1 MAITTYTVKRG
12 DSLWKIAK
20 TYPSSI
26 AGSNIN
32 AKIETLIN
40 LNGVKRRKSDNVPL
54 IYVGQVIKLSGSS
67 SGAASSSSASSL
79 PTQPVVNAFG
89 LQSSNET
96 SGKNRAMY
104 AAWSFTRANT
114 KNFKYRWFQ
123 YKNGIWSMG
132 NEGETT
138 GYDPVYCYS
147 EWTADSAATKVQFQV
162 APIPDTYEEEV
173 RNGNTTTKVEK
184 AYWTGA
190 QWSVTKEYDFSNNP
204 PLMPSTPTVSIDSNT
219 LTASISNIDATDL
232 DATSVK
238 FNIVKD
244 NSTSV
249 HTSSPVAINTT
260 SNYVSY
266 QYTVEY
272 GSKYTVRACSVN
284 SRGQESGWSDFS
296 SEAGTKPSAP
306 AEITTY
312 RRNKRSDS
320 SISAYLE
327 WTSVANATKY
337 KVEYTTVKADFD
349 TASGNIQSVETEDAR
364 TSIEVTG
371 IETGYDYFFR
381 VKAVND
387 IGESDPTDIV
397 TIPIGTP
404 PAAPTTWS
412 SSSSAFVG
420 EEMDLNWTHNPTDN
434 SRQSYAQLSLKIN
447 DDDWVSYVFE
457 NTTNDTTGE
466 QTNEET
472 FTYGKAISYKGVL
485 HVKMDT
491 TKEYLKNAKVQW
503 KVRTAGVTDQ
513 FSDVDWS
520 VERTI
525 YIYEKPTLN
534 LSMTSDL
541 AGSGTLITT
550 LTSFPFYIR
559 AVVGL
564 TSYVLQKPVGYH
576 LRIVSNGSYQT
587 VDDTGRTKAV
597 NSGDDVYSKYFD
609 TTETLVVEMSANNVD
624 LESGIGYTIYCTAD
638 MSTGLSIEQTHDF
651 TVSWTEDAEY
661 VINADIAIDN
671 EAYTALISPYCVE
684 KVAAGPGGKNLLRYP
699 YYETTKTMNGIEFTD
714 NGDGTITANGT
725 ATETAKFRAKFW
737 NENSCGAG
745 TYYVS
750 GCPTGGSDNTYC
762 INFAAKYNEEIIG
775 DTLDYGSGF
784 KIEAP
789 NGIDKF
795 YAYIIIKSGVTV
807 SNLVFKPQLELGTT
821 ATEYEQYY
829 EKYEDGDLV
838 ENTTLSVYRREYDGS
853 YTEIAT
859 GIPNTNTAITDPHPS
874 LDYAR
879 YRIVAKRTETGAI
892 SFYDVPGYPVGGIAV
907 IIQWDEAWST
917 FDVTDDTAV
926 DGPPWSGS
934 MLRLPYNI
942 DVTDSRKTDAS
953 FVEYVGRKHPVSYYG
968 TQLGETS
975 TWNVDIPK
983 EDKETI
989 YALRRLSIWT
999 GDVYVRE
1006 PSGTGYWANVEVSFN
1021 IKHTDVT
1028 VPVVLN
1034 VTRVEGGM

>member
-12 DSLWKIAK
+12 DSLWKIAQ

-26 AGSNIN
+26 AGNNIN
-32 AKIETLIN
+32 AKINTLVS
-40 LNGVKRRKSDNVPL
+40 LNGIKNRNL
-54 IYVGQVIKLSGSS
+54 IYVGQVLKLSGSA
-67 SGAASSSSASSL
+67 SGSSSSSS
-79 PTQPVVNAFG
+79 PRTSAPATQPVVNAFG
-89 LQSSNET
+89 LQSANET

-104 AAWSFTRANT
+104 AAWTFSRANT

-123 YKNGIWSMG
+123 YKNGKWINSK
-132 NEGETT
+132 EGETT
-138 GYDPVYCYS
+138 GYDPAYCYQ
-147 EWTADSAATKVQFQV
+147 EWTADADATKVQFQV
-162 APIPDTYEEEV
+162 APIPATYKDS
-173 RNGNTTTKVEK
+173 NNNDIP
-184 AYWTGA
+184 YWTGA

-204 PLMPSTPTVSIDSNT
+204 PLMPGVPSVTIDNLT
-219 LTASISNIDATDL
+219 LTASISNIDAAEL
-232 DATSVK
+232 DAVSVR

-244 NSTSV
+244 NSVSI
-249 HTSSPVAINTT
+249 HTSAPVKINTT

-266 QYTVEY
+266 QYTVEC

-284 SRGQESGWSDFS
+284 SKGKESGWSDFS

-327 WTSVANATKY
+327 WTAVANATKY

-349 TASGNIQSVETEDAR
+349 NASKNVQSVETEDAR

-381 VKAVND
+381 VKAVNS
-387 IGESDPTDIV
+387 IGESDPSDIV

-412 SSSSAFVG
+412 SASSAFVG

-434 SRQSYAQLSLKIN
+434 SRQSYAELSLKIN
-447 DDDWVSYVFE
+447 DADWVSYVFE
-457 NTTNDTTGE
+457 NTTNETTGE
-466 QTNEET
+466 TTDEET

-491 TKEYLKNAKVQW
+491 TVASLKNAKVQW

-513 FSDVDWS
+513 FSDTDWS

-541 AGSGTLITT
+541 AGSGALITT
-550 LTSFPFYIR
+550 LSSFPFYIR

-564 TSYVLQKPVGYH
+564 TSYALQKPVGYH
-576 LRIVSNGSYQT
+576 LRIVSNGFYET
-587 VDDTGRTKAV
+587 VDDTGRTKTINV
-597 NSGDDVYSKYFD
+597 GDDVYSKYFD
-609 TTETLVVEMSANNVD
+609 TTQTLVVEMSANNID
-624 LESGIGYTIYCTAD
+624 LESGIDYTVYCTAD

-651 TVSWTEDAEY
+651 TVSWTDVEY
-661 VINADIAIDN
+661 TINADISVDQDS
-671 EAYTALISPYCVE
+671 YTALISPYCSD
-684 KVAAGPGGKNLLRYP
+684 
-699 YYETTKTMNGIEFTD
+699 TD
-714 NGDGTITANGT
+714 GSL
-725 ATETAKFRAKFW
+725 TED
-737 NENSCGAG
+737 
-745 TYYVS
+745 V
-750 GCPTGGSDNTYC
+750 
-762 INFAAKYNEEIIG
+762 
-775 DTLDYGSGF
+775 
-784 KIEAP
+784 
-789 NGIDKF
+789 
-795 YAYIIIKSGVTV
+795 
-807 SNLVFKPQLELGTT
+807 
-821 ATEYEQYY
+821 
-829 EKYEDGDLV
+829 
-838 ENTTLSVYRREYDGS
+838 TLSVYRREYDGS
-853 YTEIAT
+853 YMEIAT
-859 GIPNTNTAITDPHPS
+859 GIPNNNTAVTDPHPA

-879 YRIVAKRTETGAI
+879 YRVVAKGTETGAI

-907 IIQWDEAWST
+907 IIQWDEAWAT

-1006 PSGTGYWANVEVSFN
+1006 PSGMGYWANIGVSFN
-1021 IKHTDVT
+1021 IKHTEVT
-1028 VPVVLN
+1028 VPVTLSI
-1034 VTRVEGGM
+1034 TRVEGGV

>member
-32 AKIETLIN
+32 AKIETLIS

-67 SGAASSSSASSL
+67 SEAASSSSASS
-79 PTQPVVNAFG
+79 PSTQPVVNAFG

-123 YKNGIWSMG
+123 YKNNIWSVG
-132 NEGETT
+132 NEGETS

-147 EWTADSAATKVQFQV
+147 EWTADAAATKVQFQV
-162 APIPDTYEEEV
+162 APIPDTYKDSNNNEI
-173 RNGNTTTKVEK
+173 

-204 PLMPSTPTVSIDSNT
+204 PLMPSTPTVSIEDST

-232 DATSVK
+232 DAISVK

-337 KVEYTTVKADFD
+337 KVEYTTVKSDFD
-349 TASGNIQSVETEDAR
+349 TASSNIKSVETEDAR

-447 DDDWVSYVFE
+447 DDDWVSYIFE

-466 QTNEET
+466 QIDEET
-472 FTYGKAISYKGVL
+472 FTYGTAISYKGVL

-491 TKEYLKNAKVQW
+491 TKEYLKNAKIQW

-550 LTSFPFYIR
+550 LESFPFYIR

-564 TSYVLQKPVGYH
+564 TSYTLQKPVGYH

-587 VDDTGRTKAV
+587 VDDTGRTKSV

-624 LESGIGYTIYCTAD
+624 LESGIDYTIYCTAD

-671 EAYTALISPYCVE
+671 ESYTALINPYCT
-684 KVAAGPGGKNLLRYP
+684 N
-699 YYETTKTMNGIEFTD
+699 TD
-714 NGDGTITANGT
+714 DSL
-725 ATETAKFRAKFW
+725 TE
-737 NENSCGAG
+737 N
-745 TYYVS
+745 V
-750 GCPTGGSDNTYC
+750 
-762 INFAAKYNEEIIG
+762 
-775 DTLDYGSGF
+775 
-784 KIEAP
+784 
-789 NGIDKF
+789 
-795 YAYIIIKSGVTV
+795 
-807 SNLVFKPQLELGTT
+807 
-821 ATEYEQYY
+821 
-829 EKYEDGDLV
+829 
-838 ENTTLSVYRREYDGS
+838 TLSVYRREYDGS

-879 YRIVAKRTETGAI
+879 YRIVAKGTETGAI

-907 IIQWDEAWST
+907 IIQWDEAWTT

-1006 PSGTGYWANVEVSFN
+1006 PSGTGYWANVEVSFS